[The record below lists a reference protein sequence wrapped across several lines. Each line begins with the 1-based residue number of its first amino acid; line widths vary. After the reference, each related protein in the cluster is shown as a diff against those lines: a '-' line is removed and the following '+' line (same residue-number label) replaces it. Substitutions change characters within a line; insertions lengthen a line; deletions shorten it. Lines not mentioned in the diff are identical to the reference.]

1 MPSDQIQT
9 TTKVGLVQIGELT
22 WTRRQRQQWSMKNG
36 QPILKPTFAPP
47 ASLVY
52 LPYSVGLLQAYVQKY
67 SPQPERYE
75 FLLPIYQPLAVA
87 EAVEQ
92 LRGAHVVGFSVYVWN
107 IRLSL
112 AIARALKSL
121 QPDMVIVFGGPQ
133 VPDHPE
139 QFLRDNPFVDLVC
152 HGEGE
157 QVFLSIL
164 ENLPTRSWELT
175 PSISYLRPDGTCIH
189 TPPIPRLKELSVIP
203 SPYLEGVFD
212 PLMAANPQHRWLV
225 MWETNRGCPFS
236 CSFCDWGS
244 AVASKVNRFDM
255 ERLRAEIEWFAQ
267 RRINHVFVCDANFG
281 ILPRDLEIAEYLVE
295 VSRKYRNYLAI
306 SVQNAK
312 NATERTYQIQKT
324 LSQIISAGVTLS
336 MQSTNPD
343 TLRNIKRDNISLAS
357 FNELQRRYTR
367 DGINT
372 YTDIIL
378 GLPGD
383 TYDTLANGVSQ
394 LLENGQHNRISFYNC
409 SILPNAEMG
418 DPAYQKRFGLVHVPV
433 PIIHEYDSL
442 ERTAQIEVQEYIDTV
457 VATNSMPPEA
467 WRRTKVFSWMT
478 ELLHFNR
485 LLQVVFV
492 VLNRAYGIPYRDL
505 VEAFTTADTGLFPV
519 MAEINAMLEARALA
533 NQRGEPEYMPEEG
546 WLKVWWPMHQYA
558 FIWVAIEGKLD
569 AFYSEAETILG
580 NMLAA
585 RLGSYDP
592 VLLQEAVSLNRHM
605 IRVPFIFKD
614 VSLPLTYNVWEFY
627 RQAVH
632 GDDAVLNQGVYYHR
646 LNRTSTVWLTWESWC
661 EDIVMREYRRSD
673 YFYTVEVDTQ
683 SPLVDMISA
692 VSSSESAD
700 I

>member
-1 MPSDQIQT
+1 MPSERMQP
-9 TTKVGLVQIGELT
+9 TTKVGLVQLGELT

-36 QPILKPTFAPP
+36 LPVLKPTFTPP

-52 LPYSVGLLQAYVQKY
+52 LPYSVGLLQAYAQKY
-67 SPQPERYE
+67 SPRPERYE
-75 FLLPIYQPLAVA
+75 FLLPIYRPLPVA

-92 LRGAHVVGFSVYVWN
+92 LRGAHLVGFSVYIWN

-112 AIARALKSL
+112 AIARTLKQL
-121 QPDMVIVFGGPQ
+121 QPETVIIFGGPQ

-139 QFLRDNPFVDLVC
+139 EFLRENPFIDLVC

-164 ENLPTRSWELT
+164 ENLPARSWELT
-175 PSISYLRPDGTCIH
+175 PSISYLREDGAFVSQPRIT
-189 TPPIPRLKELSVIP
+189 RLKDLSVIP

-244 AVASKVNRFDM
+244 AVASKVYRFDM
-255 ERLRAEIEWFAQ
+255 ERLKAEVEWFAQ

-281 ILPRDLEIAEYLVE
+281 ILPRDVEIAEYLVA
-295 VSRKYRNYLAI
+295 VSRKYRNYLAV

-336 MQSTNPD
+336 MQSVDPH
-343 TLRNIKRDNISLAS
+343 TLENIKRDNISLDS
-357 FNELQRRYTR
+357 FRELQRRYTA
-367 DGINT
+367 DGIDT

-378 GLPGD
+378 GLPGE
-383 TYDTLANGVSQ
+383 TYEAFANGVAQ
-394 LLENGQHNRISFYNC
+394 VLENGQHNRIAFYNC

-418 DPAYQKRFGLVHVPV
+418 DPAYQERFGMVYAPV

-442 ERTAQIEVQEYIDTV
+442 ERTSQIEVQEYINTV
-457 VATNSMPPEA
+457 VATNAMPREA
-467 WRRTKVFSWMT
+467 WRRAKVFSWMV

-492 VLNRAYGIPYRDL
+492 VLNRVYGLSYRDL
-505 VEAFTTADTGLFPV
+505 IEAFTTADDRQFPTL
-519 MAEINAMLEARALA
+519 AEIKALFEARALA
-533 NQRGEPEYMPEEG
+533 TQSGESEYMPEER
-546 WLKVWWPMHQYA
+546 WLQIWWPMHQYA
-558 FIWVAIEGKLD
+558 FIWIVTEGKLD
-569 AFYSEAETILG
+569 AFYSEAEAILKR
-580 NMLAA
+580 LLIA
-585 RLGSYDP
+585 RPGRYDP
-592 VLLQEAVSLNRHM
+592 LLLQEALILNQHLIRLPFLLKDMSLT
-605 IRVPFIFKD
+605 
-614 VSLPLTYNVWEFY
+614 LTYNVWEFY
-627 RQAVH
+627 RQA
-632 GDDAVLNQGVYYHR
+632 LNGEGATLSRGTHR
-646 LNRTSTVWLTWESWC
+646 HHLNRTSTVWLTWESWC

-673 YFYTVEVDTQ
+673 YLYPVKMEEEARLVAM
-683 SPLVDMISA
+683 PLAAPALEPAA
-692 VSSSESAD
+692 V
-700 I
+700 